1 MMEKRHNHVRNG
13 IIVSLLLCAV
23 FFLVAK
29 TQTPGPTMLRSSA
42 SEVGPLSENVIVLG
56 TSNEGE
62 DDWDTKLGKKFGP
75 PYARHGTVRYTSY
88 DDDGERVYKRVSK
101 VCLKLLTRYLLSS

>member
-42 SEVGPLSENVIVLG
+42 SEVGPLSQP
-56 TSNEGE
+56 
-62 DDWDTKLGKKFGP
+62 WQP
-75 PYARHGTVRYTSY
+75 H
-88 DDDGERVYKRVSK
+88 
-101 VCLKLLTRYLLSS
+101 LTLALAQLPL